1 MVEFAA
7 NRASAAVAVEGAE
20 RPVWRVLGGRALPAS
35 APFGIMGIVN
45 VTPDSFFD
53 GGEHMQVEQAVAH
66 ALRLRDEGADMLD
79 LGAESSRPGARSL
92 SADEELRRLLPVL
105 CRLRA
110 VASGICISV
119 DTYHAATA
127 DAVLHCG
134 ASVINDISGCVY
146 DPALLDVLVQHRPGY
161 VLMHRQGRPATMQ
174 NAPRYDDV
182 RRDVMEFF
190 DQMLNRLVR
199 AGLPEDRIVLDPGI
213 GFGKT
218 LEHNLTLLAHAE
230 EWLTF
235 GRPVLM
241 GLSMK
246 SLFGDLL
253 GLPVAR
259 RGAVTQTATAL
270 LWQKGI
276 FWHRVHDVAA
286 ARQGLTLAAALR
298 AGENVA
304 C

>member
-7 NRASAAVAVEGAE
+7 NRAFAAAAGEGAE

>member
-1 MVEFAA
+1 MVESAE
-7 NRASAAVAVEGAE
+7 NRSSAAAAEESAE
-20 RPVWRVLGGRALPAS
+20 RPVWRVLGGRALSAS
-35 APFGIMGIVN
+35 APFGVMGIVN

-53 GGEHMQVEQAVAH
+53 GGEHMEADAAVAH
-66 ALRLRDEGADMLD
+66 ALRLRDEGADILD
-79 LGAESSRPGARSL
+79 IGAESSRPGACAL

-110 VASGICISV
+110 SASGVCLSV

-127 DAVLHCG
+127 EAVLRCG
-134 ASVINDISGCVY
+134 ASVINDISGCSY
-146 DPALLDVLVQHRPGY
+146 DPALLEVLAQYRPGY

-174 NAPRYDDV
+174 NDPRYDDV
-182 RRDVMEFF
+182 RRDVLAFF
-190 DQMLNRLVR
+190 DRMLNRLVR

-213 GFGKT
+213 GFGKR
-218 LEHNLTLLAHAE
+218 LEHNLALLAHAD

-253 GLPVAR
+253 GLPASR

-286 ARQGLTLAAALR
+286 ARQGLLLAAALR
-298 AGENVA
+298 TGSASHA
-304 C
+304 

>member
-7 NRASAAVAVEGAE
+7 NRAFAAVAGEGAE

>member
-7 NRASAAVAVEGAE
+7 NRAFAAVAGEGAE

-110 VASGICISV
+110 VASGVCISV

-127 DAVLHCG
+127 DAVLRCG

>member
-7 NRASAAVAVEGAE
+7 NRAFAAVAVEGAE
-20 RPVWRVLGGRALPAS
+20 RPVWRVLGGRALSAS

-218 LEHNLTLLAHAE
+218 LEHNLALLAHAE

>member
-1 MVEFAA
+1 M
-7 NRASAAVAVEGAE
+7 SKLLYLEGA
-20 RPVWRVLGGRALPAS
+20 GGISGDMTVAAL
-35 APFGIMGIVN
+35 
-45 VTPDSFFD
+45 
-53 GGEHMQVEQAVAH
+53 
-66 ALRLRDEGADMLD
+66 LD

-110 VASGICISV
+110 VASGVCISV

-218 LEHNLTLLAHAE
+218 LEHNLALLAHAE

>member
-7 NRASAAVAVEGAE
+7 NHASAAAAGAG
-20 RPVWRVLGGRALPAS
+20 RPVWRILGGRALSAS

-53 GGEHMQVEQAVAH
+53 GGEHMRTEQAVAH

-105 CRLRA
+105 CRLQTA
-110 VASGICISV
+110 ASGVCLSV

-127 DAVLHCG
+127 DAVLRCG

-146 DPALLDVLVQHRPGY
+146 DPALLDVLVQYRPGY

-182 RRDVMEFF
+182 RRDVLEFF

-199 AGLPEDRIVLDPGI
+199 AGLPEEHIVLDPGI

-218 LEHNLTLLAHAE
+218 LEHNLALLAHAE
-230 EWLTF
+230 EWLRF

-253 GLPVAR
+253 GLPVSR

-276 FWHRVHDVAA
+276 FWHRVHDVPA

-298 AGENVA
+298 SGGIAA

>member
-1 MVEFAA
+1 MEKVMLKITIT
-7 NRASAAVAVEGAE
+7 G
-20 RPVWRVLGGRALPAS
+20 RPNTGKSTLFNALT
-35 APFGIMGIVN
+35 G
-45 VTPDSFFD
+45 TRD
-53 GGEHMQVEQAVAH
+53 
-66 ALRLRDEGADMLD
+66 ALVHD
-79 LGAESSRPGARSL
+79 RPGVTRDTIGGVVQNRPWEIFDTAGL
-92 SADEELRRLLPVL
+92 ENAK
-105 CRLRA
+105 
-110 VASGICISV
+110 SGIEKNSTDMALDAI
-119 DTYHAATA
+119 TTA

>member
-7 NRASAAVAVEGAE
+7 NRAFAAVAGEGAE

-53 GGEHMQVEQAVAH
+53 GGEHMQVKQAVAH

-127 DAVLHCG
+127 DAVLRCG

-298 AGENVA
+298 AGESVA

>member
-7 NRASAAVAVEGAE
+7 NRAFAAVAGEGAE

-182 RRDVMEFF
+182 RCDVMEFF

>member
-7 NRASAAVAVEGAE
+7 NRAFAAVAGEGAE

-105 CRLRA
+105 CRLRV
-110 VASGICISV
+110 VASGVCISV

-127 DAVLHCG
+127 DAVLRCG

>member
-110 VASGICISV
+110 VASGVCISV

-127 DAVLHCG
+127 DAVLRCG

-259 RGAVTQTATAL
+259 RDAVTQTATAL

>member
-7 NRASAAVAVEGAE
+7 NRASVTVTEKGAA

-53 GGEHMQVEQAVAH
+53 GGEHMRAEEAVAH
-66 ALRLRDEGADMLD
+66 ALRLRDEGADVLD

-110 VASGICISV
+110 VASGACISV

-127 DAVLHCG
+127 DAVLRCG
-134 ASVINDISGCVY
+134 ASIINDISGCVY
-146 DPALLDVLVQHRPGY
+146 DAALLDVLVQHRPGY

-174 NAPRYDDV
+174 DAPRYDDV
-182 RRDVMEFF
+182 RRDVLEFF

-218 LEHNLTLLAHAE
+218 LEHNLALLAHAE
-230 EWLTF
+230 EWLAF

-253 GLPVAR
+253 GLPVSL
-259 RGAVTQTATAL
+259 RGTVTQTATAL
-270 LWQKGI
+270 LWQKGV

-286 ARQGLTLAAALR
+286 ARQGLMLAAALR
-298 AGENVA
+298 AGGSVA
-304 C
+304 

>member
-7 NRASAAVAVEGAE
+7 NRAFAAVAGEGAE

-127 DAVLHCG
+127 DAVLRCG

>member
-7 NRASAAVAVEGAE
+7 NRVSVAAAGEGAE
-20 RPVWRVLGGRALPAS
+20 RPVWRVLGGRALSAS

-66 ALRLRDEGADMLD
+66 ALRLHDEGADMLD

-105 CRLRA
+105 CRLRT
-110 VASGICISV
+110 VASGACISV

-127 DAVLHCG
+127 DAVLRCG

-146 DPALLDVLVQHRPGY
+146 EPALLDVLVQHRPGY

-174 NAPRYDDV
+174 NAPCYDDV

-218 LEHNLTLLAHAE
+218 LEHNLALLAHAE

-298 AGENVA
+298 AGESAA

>member
-7 NRASAAVAVEGAE
+7 NRASAAVAEEGAE

-53 GGEHMQVEQAVAH
+53 GGEHMQVEQAVTH

-105 CRLRA
+105 CRLRT
-110 VASGICISV
+110 VASGTCLSV

-127 DAVLHCG
+127 DAVLRCG

-190 DQMLNRLVR
+190 EQMLNRLVR
-199 AGLPEDRIVLDPGI
+199 AGLPEEHIVLDPGI

-218 LEHNLTLLAHAE
+218 LEHNLALLAHAE
-230 EWLTF
+230 EWLSF

-259 RGAVTQTATAL
+259 RGAATQTATAL

-298 AGENVA
+298 AGESVA

>member
-7 NRASAAVAVEGAE
+7 NRASVAVAKEGAE
-20 RPVWRVLGGRALPAS
+20 RPVWRVLGGRALSAS

-110 VASGICISV
+110 VASGVCISV

-127 DAVLHCG
+127 DAVLRCG

-146 DPALLDVLVQHRPGY
+146 DPALLDVVVQHRPGY

-182 RRDVMEFF
+182 RRDVLEFF

-199 AGLPEDRIVLDPGI
+199 AGLPEEHIVLDPGI

-218 LEHNLTLLAHAE
+218 LEHNLALLAHAE

-253 GLPVAR
+253 GLPVVR

-286 ARQGLTLAAALR
+286 ARQGLMLAAALR
-298 AGENVA
+298 AGESVA